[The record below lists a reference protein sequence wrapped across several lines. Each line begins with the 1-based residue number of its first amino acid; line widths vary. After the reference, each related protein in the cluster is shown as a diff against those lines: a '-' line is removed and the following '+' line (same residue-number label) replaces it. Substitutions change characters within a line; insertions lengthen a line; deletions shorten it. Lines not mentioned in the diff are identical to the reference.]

1 MTRPWAAIAV
11 TLVIA
16 AACGGGGPSDNELRQ
31 AVDAHLAS
39 TPKCIGDPQWVF
51 PVQVHLPNR
60 NMDPVSAAAMD
71 RLDALA
77 RLGLVRAAPITS
89 EYLGAGKRFELTSE
103 GKESYRLFPPGA
115 WQALKSVGAF
125 CYGHAEV
132 ASVVRHSEPADLLGQ
147 VATEVTYTYWLRD
160 TAGWVQ
166 DPELRRLFPHV
177 EPELGSRSSPR
188 EARITLVK
196 MSDGWR
202 AAGAR

>member
-1 MTRPWAAIAV
+1 MSGRWA
-11 TLVIA
+11 VIA
-16 AACGGGGPSDNELRQ
+16 AAALMLGSACGGGGPSDDELRK
-31 AVDAHLAS
+31 AIDAHLAA

-51 PVQVHLPNR
+51 PVQIHLPNR

-77 RLGLVRAAPITS
+77 RLGLVRSVPITN
-89 EYLGAGKRFELTSE
+89 EYLGAGKRFELTPA
-103 GKESYRLFPPGA
+103 GTESYELFPQGA
-115 WQALKSVGAF
+115 WQALKPVGAF

-132 ASVVRHSEPADLLGQ
+132 AAIVRHSEPAELLGR
-147 VATEVTYTYWLRD
+147 ATDVTYTYRLRD
-160 TAGWVQ
+160 AAGWVQ
-166 DPELRRLFPHV
+166 DPEFRRLFPHV
-177 EPELGSRSSPR
+177 EPELGSRSVPR